1 MAQIVQFN
9 ISLLLKNHILIKINK
24 ICQFFFCTSN
34 IIKKKKKK
42 KKKKTLFSIHNSFLN
57 VINTILPINIYK
69 YVYIFFE
76 LY

>member
-24 ICQFFFCTSN
+24 ICQALFCPSN
-34 IIKKKKKK
+34 IIKKKKK

-57 VINTILPINIYK
+57 IINTILPINIYK